1 MINTEQR
8 VKLLE
13 KLTDGAELDEIID
26 IVWDKAIDEYA
37 EALAKHSEF
46 CRPAGWS
53 NPNEIILMST
63 AKMLG
68 LDLKEQNKRRHY
80 G

>member
-1 MINTEQR
+1 MISTEQR
-8 VKLLE
+8 TKLLE
-13 KLTDGAELDEIID
+13 KLTDGAELDDIID
-26 IVWDKAIDEYA
+26 IVYDKAIDEYA
-37 EALAKHSEF
+37 EALSKHSEF
-46 CRPAGWS
+46 SRPVGWS

-63 AKMLG
+63 AKMLR